1 MKKYFVKLIS
11 RLLHRMMHEVIRY
24 FLVFIVNPF
33 SLLWSIFFSRRLCFL
48 WFPCVLLISESISLD
63 TSGKPTVGFFLKI
76 TSPSWIISSISLDA
90 LNLIWLIV
98 EGLMMNFPEI
108 FFILLLQKNFNMKK
122 IYMRFFGEFTW
133 ILFFGIS
140 LLMLTFQWFEIWIL
154 LWVLPWNIVAS
165 KP

>member
-11 RLLHRMMHEVIRY
+11 RLLHRMIHQVMWC
-24 FLVFIVNPF
+24 FWVFIVHPY

-76 TSPSWIISSISLDA
+76 TSPSWIILSITLDA

-98 EGLMMNFPEI
+98 EGLMMNFLEI
-108 FFILLLQKNFNMKK
+108 FLIFWGVFWR
-122 IYMRFFGEFTW
+122 IYLNIIFW
-133 ILFFGIS
+133 IS

-154 LWVLPWNIVAS
+154 LWVLPWNVVAS